1 MGARQAFIDGVFRH
15 QDSNGGGGLITD
27 GDTQWMTGEQGC
39 HCGSV
44 NGPLTCSDDRPGRS
58 AATYSRRSIGSR
70 ERVRRPAPSIATSG
84 TTSSAT
90 PRFSQGTAIG

>member
-15 QDSNGGGGLITD
+15 QDSNGGGGLIAD

-44 NGPLTCSDDRPGRS
+44 NGPLTCK
-58 AATYSRRSIGSR
+58 
-70 ERVRRPAPSIATSG
+70 RRPPG
-84 TTSSAT
+84 
-90 PRFSQGTAIG
+90 